1 MTNFE
6 KHKDKIL
13 ELANSK
19 KFMGINLITNEPID
33 CLETGICNDKCLFY
47 NQNCYTSIDTISSLI
62 KWLYEEYKPI
72 IKPCPFC
79 GKTDTI
85 KIKKEENQYVICCSV
100 HKGGCG
106 SSSGYYNSEI
116 EAIDKWNQRV

>member
-6 KHKDKIL
+6 RFKDEIL
-13 ELANSK
+13 NFIDDD
-19 KFMGINLITNEPID
+19 KFSDCSVAVDLTTGEPEKCYKFD
-33 CLETGICNDKCLFY
+33 CNRCLFQNSNC
-47 NQNCYTSIDTISSLI
+47 NQRLI

-72 IKPCPFC
+72 IKSCPFC
-79 GKTDTI
+79 GKTDTV
-85 KIKKEENQYVICCSV
+85 KIKKEGNQYIIICSI

-106 SSSGYYNSEI
+106 SSSGYYNSEV

>member
-6 KHKDKIL
+6 RYRDEIL
-13 ELANSK
+13 KFANNK

-62 KWLYEEYKPI
+62 KWLYEEYKPTA
-72 IKPCPFC
+72 KPCPFC
-79 GKTDTI
+79 GKTESI
-85 KIKKEENQYVICCSV
+85 KLKYSNTQCQILCDI